1 MKKPVEFSFEEEN
14 EEKRNRDN
22 RKNNVIKIASVKNSD
37 NVFYVGSLDLIDP
50 YSGKNV
56 YVPSEEQLKDIEESE
71 RNNSEAA
78 IEEQSNYVDGQSY
91 DTQDLANDTEDQVS
105 DNGAN
110 DSGANT
116 ASDASQDDLDLANEI
131 FARLMAEAAADE
143 AAKAAEIEAI
153 KREQEANEANNL
165 EQEATEADYN
175 AETGSYSG
183 LYGKKPMSE
192 SESDILASILNTN
205 SSYTKSFD
213 DLLKEN
219 S

>member
-1 MKKPVEFSFEEEN
+1 MKRPNEFSFEEEN
-14 EEKRNRDN
+14 EEKRNRDH
-22 RKNNVIKIASVKNSD
+22 RRNNVIKTFSVKNND
-37 NVFYVGSLDLIDP
+37 DVFYVGSLDLIDP

-56 YVPSEEQLKDIEESE
+56 YVPSEEQLKDIEERE
-71 RNNSEAA
+71 RNNSDAA
-78 IEEQSNYVDGQSY
+78 IEEQAY
-91 DTQDLANDTEDQVS
+91 DTEIQANDIDEQAI
-105 DNGAN
+105 DNEAIDSSN
-110 DSGANT
+110 DST
-116 ASDASQDDLDLANEI
+116 SDASQSDLDLANEI

-153 KREQEANEANNL
+153 KREQEANEAVNR